1 MSCRGEKNL
10 ALTYQLK
17 NCPICGRK
25 FEKEKQD
32 PKVCLN
38 CNKDFCYINE
48 ELRVWNRD
56 KMKWLPIALYDGREK
71 VVFT

>member
-1 MSCRGEKNL
+1 MSCRGEENL

-17 NCPICGRK
+17 NCPICGRR

-38 CNKDFCYINE
+38 CSKDFCYIDE
-48 ELRVWNRD
+48 ILCVWNRS
-56 KMKWLPIALYDGREK
+56 KMKWIPIALYDGREK